1 MKTLR
6 ANFVSCAGANCV
18 NQHFEVLNPVD
29 YGWKVSVGKLESNW
43 FEGSTFSS
51 IEDIEQVQN
60 STDNTFSDSDEENED
75 NCLSHSNN
83 EEEPYWTLCE

>member
-1 MKTLR
+1 M
-6 ANFVSCAGANCV
+6 